1 VLEAF
6 ASGIPVVTSTTT
18 SLPEVAGDAA
28 LLVDPTDIDALAGA
42 IASII
47 DDSMLADRL
56 RTAGLER
63 ARAYTWARCAAETNA
78 VLRTLV

>member
-1 VLEAF
+1 
-6 ASGIPVVTSTTT
+6 
-18 SLPEVAGDAA
+18 LPEVAGDAA
-28 LLVDPTDIDALAGA
+28 LLVDPTDIDALAAA

-47 DDSMLADRL
+47 DDSALVDRL
-56 RTAGLER
+56 RIAGLER